1 MVFQRKRGVS
11 ASRFFCWLINTK
23 RMVITHNMVNLISIS
38 LLAIFRDKVF
48 HGILGIAAVFLLI
61 PSISSL
67 SMRQVTEL
75 SITLSLSLLSLILML
90 LSVSLGATSLWK
102 DVERRYTYSVLSL
115 PMQRSTYLI
124 GKFIAVALFLILTAL
139 VLGLVAGIV
148 IWFSSG
154 IYPSER
160 PILWS
165 NLLVCIIFSALKYI
179 MLVAYAFLFST
190 VSTSFFLPIFGTIS
204 VFMAGNATQQAY
216 DYVHSPAAKSL
227 SPLAKQAASFFYYLL
242 PNFSAFDL
250 KVNAVYGIALSA
262 KAVGLPFIYFCI
274 YTPLLIIIATII
286 FAGRE
291 MK

>member
-1 MVFQRKRGVS
+1 M
-11 ASRFFCWLINTK
+11 A
-23 RMVITHNMVNLISIS
+23 NLISIS
-38 LLAIFRDKVF
+38 LLAISRDKVF
-48 HGILGIAAVFLLI
+48 QGILGIAAAFLLI

-75 SITLSLSLLSLILML
+75 SITLALSLLSVILLL

-102 DVERRYTYSVLSL
+102 DIERRYTYSVLSL
-115 PMQRSTYLI
+115 PMERSAYLI
-124 GKFIAVALFLILTAL
+124 GKFIAVALFILLTTL
-139 VLGLVAGIV
+139 VLGAVACFV
-148 IWFSSG
+148 VWLSSG

-165 NLLVCIIFSALKYI
+165 NLIICIIFSALKYI
-179 MLVAYAFLFST
+179 VLVAYAFLFST
-190 VSTSFFLPIFGTIS
+190 VSTSFFLPVFGAIS
-204 VFMAGNATQQAY
+204 VFIAGNATQQVY

-227 SPLAKQAASFFYYLL
+227 APLVKQAATFFYYLL

-250 KVNAVYGIALSA
+250 QVNAVYGIALSGE
-262 KAVGLPFIYFCI
+262 AVVLPFIYFCI
-274 YTPLLIIIATII
+274 YTPLLIVIAAVI